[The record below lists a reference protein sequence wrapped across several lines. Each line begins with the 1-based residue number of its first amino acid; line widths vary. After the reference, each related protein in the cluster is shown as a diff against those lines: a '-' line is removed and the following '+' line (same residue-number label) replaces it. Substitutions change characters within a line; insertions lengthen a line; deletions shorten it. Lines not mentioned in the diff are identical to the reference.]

1 MMTFANNFTGQEHNF
16 DCKAIYIWNN
26 NHVLFEITNL
36 YTNAPRCF
44 LSPGGMMALTISRV
58 LRLVCQAANN
68 KFPLSVCFNHKS
80 MFSVLDR
87 LKINLNQVAVYSSG
101 GLRLRLRWREVE
113 GGELPSARDGLRAAM
128 VGDVLHVTGGVYG
141 LTTISAWDP
150 VTESWQDVGDLNVKK
165 ACHAAVALPD
175 STIKCPWIQ

>member
-1 MMTFANNFTGQEHNF
+1 M
-16 DCKAIYIWNN
+16 
-26 NHVLFEITNL
+26 

-44 LSPGGMMALTISRV
+44 LSPGGLTLTMAISRV

-101 GLRLRLRWREVE
+101 GLQWREVE
-113 GGELPSARDGLRAAM
+113 GGELPSARAALRAAM
-128 VGDVLHVTGGVYG
+128 VGDVLHVTGGADDDYNF
-141 LTTISAWDP
+141 LTSILAGCR
-150 VTESWQDVGDLNVKK
+150 V
-165 ACHAAVALPD
+165 VARCRKTQCGERLPCRCCRPRL
-175 STIKCPWIQ
+175 SNQMSINSIKY